1 MDWRNYQFWRKNIR
15 RMENEATEFDVYVQG
30 TIRELTLRE
39 RLRESIQLLEGSS
52 TSSKKVFGWRD
63 IIRDTFYT
71 GKNFLF
77 SKKFR

>member
-30 TIRELTLRE
+30 TIRELTFRQ

-52 TSSKKVFGWRD
+52 YSSKKVSGWRNFTRN
-63 IIRDTFYT
+63 IINT
-71 GKNFLF
+71 GKGLF
-77 SKKFR
+77 F

>member
-39 RLRESIQLLEGSS
+39 RLIESVQLLEGSS
-52 TSSKKVFGWRD
+52 PVVKKVSRWRS
-63 IIRDTFYT
+63 IVRDTFYT

-77 SKKFR
+77 PEKF

>member
-39 RLRESIQLLEGSS
+39 RLIESVQLLEGSS
-52 TSSKKVFGWRD
+52 PVVKKVSRWRN
-63 IIRDTFYT
+63 IARDAFYS
-71 GKNFLF
+71 GKNLF
-77 SKKFR
+77 FPEKF